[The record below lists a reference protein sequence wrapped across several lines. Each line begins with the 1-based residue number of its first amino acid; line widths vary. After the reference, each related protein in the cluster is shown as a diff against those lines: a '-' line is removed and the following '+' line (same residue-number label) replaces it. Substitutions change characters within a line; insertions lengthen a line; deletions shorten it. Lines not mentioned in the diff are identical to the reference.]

1 MDGGHGGV
9 GRGHGGGHGRGGGR
23 RAAGIATSGNADL
36 LGMAAHGEIEQTSVV
51 TGLRASDNRATDT
64 ATFSEYSPPPACD
77 NADTA
82 RGRRWQT

>member
-9 GRGHGGGHGRGGGR
+9 DRGHGGGHGRGGGR

-64 ATFSEYSPPPACD
+64 ATFSQP
-77 NADTA
+77 
-82 RGRRWQT
+82 RH